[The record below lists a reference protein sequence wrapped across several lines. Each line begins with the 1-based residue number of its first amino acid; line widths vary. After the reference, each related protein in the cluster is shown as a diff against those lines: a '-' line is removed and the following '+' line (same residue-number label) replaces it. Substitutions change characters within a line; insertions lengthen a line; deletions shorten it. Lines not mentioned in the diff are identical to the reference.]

1 MRCVQRKPL
10 TAEVLNF
17 TKRPG
22 EKVLT
27 NYHRKSLFK
36 DNVRWHQIHK
46 DEYCLFYSSFS
57 FYKNLGCCLYCCR
70 WPTFPRKEND
80 SRSEENISKRISVQL
95 ANLKILK
102 LKLGSEAWGNK
113 TKESYRGW
121 GVNDEGWMTFQCH
134 AMLTNVYCQLSLR
147 VSSAS
152 SHSFDCISLKAVT
165 NHSRFKQQ
173 KREWYLVEWGTRYL
187 TFAQT
192 ILWCCYAYITLHVL
206 TCIQNA
212 VHLTCE

>member
-1 MRCVQRKPL
+1 MFKAFLKCEHFFSLAIRISAFATDDISITRYNCRLTWTNLKILPKFGDQHSIYLGFLRWLNWSILKNLWKISIVIFSKPLRCVQRKPL

-70 WPTFPRKEND
+70 WPSFPREEND
-80 SRSEENISKRISVQL
+80 SRSEENISKRMSVQ
-95 ANLKILK
+95 
-102 LKLGSEAWGNK
+102 
-113 TKESYRGW
+113 
-121 GVNDEGWMTFQCH
+121 
-134 AMLTNVYCQLSLR
+134 
-147 VSSAS
+147 
-152 SHSFDCISLKAVT
+152 
-165 NHSRFKQQ
+165 
-173 KREWYLVEWGTRYL
+173 
-187 TFAQT
+187 
-192 ILWCCYAYITLHVL
+192 
-206 TCIQNA
+206 
-212 VHLTCE
+212 